1 MNPESLHSDQE
12 TSNPSNDYFVLA
24 FYHLA
29 SIENPDLEVEA
40 QKNFIAGRSIT
51 CRLYVSAGGINGQMS
66 AYRDDAIAYMEWMQS
81 RPLFQ
86 EMPFKIHYWH
96 EHVFP
101 RQQVKKRK
109 ELVALG
115 REVDFSQRGT
125 HLKPAEWKEMLESEK
140 KSLLIDVRN
149 SYEYD
154 VGHFKGAENPE
165 CDTFKEFT
173 AYTEKL
179 ADRYPEEKPPVMMYC
194 TGGIR
199 CEFYSVLLKEKGFE
213 EVYQLE
219 GGVIDYGIKEGGEHW
234 KGKLFVF
241 DDRMTVPI
249 AEGDTEK
256 TGKCMFCETISE
268 HYYNC
273 ANMECNRL
281 FLSCPRCLE
290 ERAGCCSEACKNST
304 KIRPYHHQD
313 PHKPFKKYYHY
324 FGYVKDIKDPQ
335 QKGKKLGTG
344 TQPRKA

>member
-1 MNPESLHSDQE
+1 MMNQESSPTQDPAHTHQ
-12 TSNPSNDYFVLA
+12 NDYLVLA
-24 FYHLA
+24 FYHLTQ
-29 SIENPDLEVEA
+29 IEDPDLEAEA
-40 QKNFIAGRSIT
+40 QKNFVAGRNIT
-51 CRLYVSAGGINGQMS
+51 CRLYVAEGGINGQMS
-66 AYRDDAIAYMEWMQS
+66 CWKEDAFAYMEWMKS
-81 RPLFQ
+81 RPLFKD
-86 EMPFKIHYWH
+86 MPFKIHYWH

-101 RQQVKKRK
+101 RQQIKKRK

-115 REVDFSQRGT
+115 REVDFSKKGK
-125 HLKPAEWKEMLESEK
+125 HLKPSAWKQMLESEK

-165 CDTFKEFT
+165 CETFKDFT

-179 ADRYPEEKPPVMMYC
+179 ADRYPDEKPPVMMYC

-219 GGVIDYGIKEGGEHW
+219 GGVIDYGIKEGSDHW

-249 AEGDTEK
+249 ADGETER
-256 TGKCMFCETISE
+256 TGQCMFCQTKSD

-281 FLSCPRCLE
+281 FLSCQKCLE
-290 ERAGCCSEACKNST
+290 ECSGCCSEGCSQSG

-324 FGYVKDIKDPQ
+324 FGYVKDVKERP
-335 QKGKKLGTG
+335 KKRSR
-344 TQPRKA
+344 QPDALE